1 MSPAPISDPSILCQG
16 ILLYLQDHP
25 EAADSLEGIA
35 NWWLPAPAYSVTLEA
50 VQEALALLVAEHRIA
65 RIDLADG
72 RTLYQSVDK
81 VSGSHPAWRPPT
93 PRSPH

>member
-1 MSPAPISDPSILCQG
+1 MPPVSPSNSLCLG
-16 ILLYLQDHP
+16 ILSYLRDHP
-25 EAADSLEGIA
+25 EAADSPEGIA
-35 NWWLPAPAYSVTLEA
+35 QWWLPAPAYTATLEA
-50 VQEALALLVAEHRIA
+50 VHEALALLVADQRIA

-81 VSGSHPAWRPPT
+81 VSGSHPAWRPSP